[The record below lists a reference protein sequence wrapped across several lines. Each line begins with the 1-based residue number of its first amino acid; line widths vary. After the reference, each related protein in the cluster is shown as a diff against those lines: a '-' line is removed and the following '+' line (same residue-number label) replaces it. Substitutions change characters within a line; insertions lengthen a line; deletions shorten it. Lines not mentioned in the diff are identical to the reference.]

1 MEEIVTI
8 ELLGQQFSFKTD
20 EDVSDVN
27 EIRDLLINEV
37 NAIEKSQPEESLTKS
52 KVTIMTIAALN
63 IANEYVKMKGNYT
76 DLQKKISKRSSSII
90 KKLDVD

>member
-27 EIRDLLINEV
+27 EIKDLLINEV
-37 NAIEKSQPEESLTKS
+37 NAIEKKQPDESLTKS

-63 IANEYVKMKGNYT
+63 IANEYVKMKDNYT
-76 DLQKKISKRSSSII
+76 GLLKKISERSSSII